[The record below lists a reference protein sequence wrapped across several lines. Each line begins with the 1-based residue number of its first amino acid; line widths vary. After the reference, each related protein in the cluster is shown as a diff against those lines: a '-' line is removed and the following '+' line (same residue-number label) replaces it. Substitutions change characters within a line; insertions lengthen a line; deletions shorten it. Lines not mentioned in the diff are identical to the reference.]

1 MSTTTH
7 NPLDQIADRRLYI
20 LVGALCHS
28 ISKTTDR
35 DVLKSI
41 RSDLETVIEC
51 IHVRNAAAEE
61 VATLPALDPDGRG
74 ESPGEKNQAPE

>member
-1 MSTTTH
+1 MSTP

-20 LVGALCHS
+20 LVGALCHA
-28 ISKTTDR
+28 ISQTTDT

-41 RSDLETVIEC
+41 RHDIETVIAC

-61 VATLPALDPDGRG
+61 AADLPALEPDGRG
-74 ESPGEKNQAPE
+74 EAPGEENRTHE